1 MTIDDDWLIGNSY
14 QLSTSVDCHQ
24 RVLISI
30 NECWWP
36 SMSVDCHQQLLTTN
50 DVYWQEW
57 KKSLNVKKVN
67 VYAYAHKKIKYFD
80 FSNDFWL
87 LEIDQVIKTQ
97 ENC

>member
-1 MTIDDDWLIGNSY
+1 
-14 QLSTSVDCHQ
+14 
-24 RVLISI
+24 
-30 NECWWP
+30 
-36 SMSVDCHQQLLTTN
+36 MSVDGHQWVLIAIN
-50 DVYWQEW
+50 NYWQLMMSIDKNG